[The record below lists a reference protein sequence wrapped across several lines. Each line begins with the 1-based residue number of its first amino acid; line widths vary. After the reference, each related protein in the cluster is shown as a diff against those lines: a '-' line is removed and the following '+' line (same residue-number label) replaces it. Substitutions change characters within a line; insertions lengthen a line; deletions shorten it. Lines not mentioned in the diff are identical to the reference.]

1 MGYYEM
7 IHMFSMTH
15 PFAEERFW
23 RILAGKK
30 NRKKRNKKW
39 EWKSRR
45 YEWIACTCSL
55 GVRRAFHV

>member
-15 PFAEERFW
+15 PFAEERFL

-30 NRKKRNKKW
+30 NRKKRNKK
-39 EWKSRR
+39 
-45 YEWIACTCSL
+45 
-55 GVRRAFHV
+55 